1 MTNGLIF
8 SLPLQLVHNKIVNLS
23 LDLFP
28 PLHSSLFKTNDF
40 SGNVLK
46 KRLVSSALKM
56 FERSYPSIIDSRRFF
71 HSLVVTGFTLA
82 DSSQIAR

>member
-23 LDLFP
+23 LDHFP
-28 PLHSSLFKTNDF
+28 PLHSSLFKTNDL
-40 SGNVLK
+40 SGNALK

-56 FERSYPSIIDSRRFF
+56 FEGPYPSIIDGRRFF
-71 HSLVVTGFTLA
+71 HSLVVREFTLA
-82 DSSQIAR
+82 DSPQIAR